1 MLVTAQKTINNDQMS
16 IESADQANLVNRA
29 MSAFR
34 WVAALRFMGQM
45 VSWLSTIFVIRF
57 LAPEDYG
64 VITLAE
70 VFRTFL
76 VLFSTVGLS
85 QALIKVEHL
94 TGPLIQKTLGLLV
107 VINVCLFLVQFSI
120 APYAAAFYENEDLEM
135 VLKVLAFTYLIIPWT
150 SVPSSLV
157 ARNLQHKKT
166 SKITFFTDVLGSCL
180 SLTLAYLGYGY
191 WALVAAVLFTFTF
204 NCIFFNF
211 IIEYPKLPRFSLKGT
226 EELFK
231 FGAFVA
237 LSEVLFVAYNRVDAV
252 IVGKFFE
259 IAEVGFY
266 GVAIQLSTM
275 LMTKTVPLFNV
286 VALPTFARMSSTEGD
301 SNEYLVKT
309 LRFAS
314 VLVFPVFFG
323 AAMVGEDL
331 IPLVLSGGWS
341 EVAII
346 FAILVVSVPFRI
358 LAYIISPALLAAG
371 GARINMTNALLTFIA
386 LTIGIFLLLPYGLE
400 GVAVAWSLTSICVFG
415 LAVVRGGRY
424 LSLPVMHCLRSFTPA
439 FLVSVIMCIGIYL
452 VDRQFTQMDGFLA
465 LYKIPLGGVIYL
477 GAFWLLFRSN
487 LEEII
492 HVGLRLAGRR

>member
-1 MLVTAQKTINNDQMS
+1 
-16 IESADQANLVNRA
+16 

-34 WVAALRFMGQM
+34 WVAALRFLGQM

-64 VITLAE
+64 VISLAE

-85 QALIKVEHL
+85 QGLMKVENL

-107 VINVCLFLVQFSI
+107 TINGMLFLLQFTI
-120 APYAAAFYENEDLEM
+120 APYAAAFYENDDLEL
-135 VLKVLAFTYLIIPWT
+135 VLKVLAVTYLIIPWT

-157 ARNLQHKKT
+157 ARNLEHKKT
-166 SKITFFTDVLGSCL
+166 SKITFVSDVLGSCL

-204 NCIFFNF
+204 NCIFFNR
-211 IIEYPKLPRFSLKGT
+211 IIEYPKLPLFSLKGT

-237 LSEVLFVAYNRVDAV
+237 LSEVLFVAYNRVDIV
-252 IVGKFFE
+252 LVGKFFE

-286 VALPTFARMSSTEGD
+286 VAFPTFARMNALQGD
-301 SNEYLVKT
+301 SNDYLVTT

-314 VLVFPVFFG
+314 LLIFPVFFG
-323 AAMVGEDL
+323 VAMVGEDV
-331 IPLVLSGGWS
+331 IGVVLGAEW
-341 EVAII
+341 VQIATI

-358 LAYIISPALLAAG
+358 LAYVISPAMLAAG
-371 GARINMTNALLTFIA
+371 GARINMTNALATFVVLTA
-386 LTIGIFLLLPYGLE
+386 GIFMLLPYGLE
-400 GVAVAWSLTSICVFG
+400 GVAMAWSLASLCVFG
-415 LAVVRGGRY
+415 LAVIRGGRL
-424 LSLPVMHCLRSFTPA
+424 LSLSPVRFIGAFTPA
-439 FLVSVIMCIGIYL
+439 LIVSLIMCLAIFLVDTRFEQVEGI
-452 VDRQFTQMDGFLA
+452 LA
-465 LYKIPLGGVIYL
+465 LYKIPLGAIVYAL
-477 GAFWLLFRSN
+477 CLWLFFRKQT
-487 LEEII
+487 EEML
-492 HVGLRLAGRR
+492 HVTLRLMGRR

>member
-1 MLVTAQKTINNDQMS
+1 
-16 IESADQANLVNRA
+16 

-34 WVAALRFMGQM
+34 WVAALRFLGQM
-45 VSWLSTIFVIRF
+45 ISWLSTIFVIRF

-85 QALIKVEHL
+85 QGLMKVENL

-107 VINVCLFLVQFSI
+107 TINGMLFLLQFSI
-120 APYAAAFYENEDLEM
+120 APYAAAFYENEDLEV
-135 VLKVLAFTYLIIPWT
+135 VLKVLAFTYLLIPWT

-157 ARNLQHKKT
+157 ARNLEHKKT
-166 SKITFFTDVLGSCL
+166 SKITFVTDVLGSCL

-191 WALVAAVLFTFTF
+191 WALVAAVLFSFSF
-204 NCIFFNF
+204 NCIFFNR
-211 IIEYPKLPRFSLKGT
+211 IIEYPKLPKFSLKGT

-237 LSEVLFVAYNRVDAV
+237 LSEVLFVAYNRVDTV

-286 VALPTFARMSSTEGD
+286 VAFPTFARMNAMEGD
-301 SNEYLVKT
+301 SNDYLVTT

-314 VLVFPVFFG
+314 MLIFPVFFG
-323 AAMVGEDL
+323 VAMVGEDV
-331 IPLVLSGGWS
+331 IGLVLGQEWVQISM
-341 EVAII
+341 I

-358 LAYIISPALLAAG
+358 LAYVISPAMLAAG
-371 GARINMTNALLTFIA
+371 GARINMTNALVTFFVLT
-386 LTIGIFLLLPYGLE
+386 GSIFLLLPYGLN
-400 GVAVAWSLTSICVFG
+400 GVALAWSLASICVFG
-415 LAVVRGGRY
+415 LAVVRGGRL
-424 LSLPVMHCLRSFTPA
+424 LSLSALRFFSAFTPA
-439 FLVSVIMCIGIYL
+439 LLVSLIMCCAIFF
-452 VDRQFTQMDGFLA
+452 VDAQFPDVSGVLA
-465 LYKIPLGGVIYL
+465 LYKIPLGGIVYL
-477 GAFWLLFRSN
+477 IGFWLLFRKN
-487 LEEII
+487 LEEMI
-492 HVGLRLAGRR
+492 HVSLRLTGRR